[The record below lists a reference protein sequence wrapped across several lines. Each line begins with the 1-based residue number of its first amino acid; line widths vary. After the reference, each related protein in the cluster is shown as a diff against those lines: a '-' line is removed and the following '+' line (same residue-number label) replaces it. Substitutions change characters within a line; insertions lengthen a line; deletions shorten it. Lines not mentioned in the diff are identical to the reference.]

1 MKSTMKAVVVHAPGD
16 PDALR
21 LERRPVP
28 TPQEGQVLIR
38 VRAFGLNRSELFT
51 RQGHSPSVTFPR
63 ILGIE
68 AVGTVVSAP
77 GTGLK
82 EGDIVATAMGGL
94 GRMFDGSYAEFT
106 CVPAQNV
113 QVFDTESV
121 KGLGWE
127 VIGAMPEMLQ
137 TAWGSLFT
145 ALKVRKG
152 ETLLIRGGTT
162 SVGLAATIIAAQ
174 NGVSVMTT
182 SRRDNKDVIEMMK
195 RSGAS
200 HTVVDDGKIVERVR
214 AIWPRGANKVLELV
228 GTTTL
233 EDSMQCAAK
242 DGVVCMTGIVGNSW
256 TLQNW
261 NPMEGI
267 PAGVFLTAYSGGVEE
282 FAMTPLSNLAQQVKN
297 GELDLKIGKIFDL
310 DHIVDAHMLMET
322 NNAMGKIVVFVE

>member
-1 MKSTMKAVVVHAPGD
+1 MKAVVIHAAGG

-28 TPQEGQVLIR
+28 TPQERQVLIR

-77 GTGLK
+77 GTELR

-94 GRMFDGSYAEFT
+94 GRTFDGSYAEYT
-106 CVPAQNV
+106 CVPAENV
-113 QVFDTESV
+113 QVLDAEAV
-121 KGLGWE
+121 KGLGWD

-152 ETLLIRGGTT
+152 EKLLIRGGTT
-162 SVGLAATIIAAQ
+162 SVGLAAMTIAAQ
-174 NGVSVMTT
+174 HGVSVMAT
-182 SRRDNKDVIEMMK
+182 SRRDSKEVTEMMA

-200 HTVVDDGKIVERVR
+200 HTVVDDGKVAEKVRV
-214 AIWPRGANKVLELV
+214 IWPHGADKVLDLV

-242 DGVVCMTGIVGNSW
+242 DGVVCMTGIAGNAW
-256 TLQNW
+256 TLRDW

-267 PAGVFLTAYSGGVEE
+267 PAGVYLTAYSGGTEE
-282 FAMTPLSNLAQQVKN
+282 FAMTPLNSLARQVKD
-297 GELDLKIGKIFDL
+297 GELELKIGKVFDL
-310 DHIVDAHMLMET
+310 NGIVDAHMLMEA
-322 NNAMGKIVVFVE
+322 NNAMGKVVVLVE

>member
-1 MKSTMKAVVVHAPGD
+1 MTPTMKAAVIHAPGG
-16 PDALR
+16 PDALC

-77 GTGLK
+77 GTGFK

-106 CVPAQNV
+106 CVPVQNV
-113 QVFDTESV
+113 QVFDTEAV
-121 KGLGWE
+121 NGLGWD

-162 SVGLAATIIAAQ
+162 SVGLAATTIAAQ

-182 SRRDNKDVIEMMK
+182 SRRDNKDVTETMK
-195 RSGAS
+195 RYGAS
-200 HTVVDDGKIVERVR
+200 HTIVDDGKIVERVR
-214 AIWPRGANKVLELV
+214 AIWPSGANKVLELV

-267 PAGVFLTAYSGGVEE
+267 PAGVFLTAYSGGVED
-282 FAMTPLSNLAQQVKN
+282 FAMTPLSKLARQVKN
-297 GELDLKIGKIFDL
+297 RELDLKIGKVFDL
-310 DHIVDAHMLMET
+310 DHIVDAHMLMER
-322 NNAMGKIVVFVE
+322 NNAMGKIVVLVE